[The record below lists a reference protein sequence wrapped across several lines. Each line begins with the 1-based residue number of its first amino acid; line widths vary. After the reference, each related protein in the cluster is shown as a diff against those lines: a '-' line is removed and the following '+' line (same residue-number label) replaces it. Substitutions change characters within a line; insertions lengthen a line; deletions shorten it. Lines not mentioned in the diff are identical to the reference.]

1 MDGPGSL
8 VLGGDNSY
16 AGGTYIDSGT
26 LGAVGNGS
34 AFGTG
39 TIHLNGGSLGG
50 GNSATLSNSIEVDA
64 NSSLLVCGT
73 LTLSGAITGSGN
85 LTVTNSVYDGGNCD
99 FTPDGQ
105 STLYLTGNNSQF
117 GGTFIQSE
125 SSGSMT
131 TEFSSLDYDGATII
145 EGGTV
150 QVDGATPTMNLLSN
164 TGGVDIQN
172 GSLVLDY
179 NSGTDPAS
187 TVQSLLTAAY
197 NGGVNSFQS
206 GQIRNTSAT
215 SSVGLGWMDRRERP
229 STEDH
234 GRDLRRRES
243 GRRGGLCGPW
253 HRGRAPRPVRH
264 DVGSRRLQLRRCGGL
279 ARLELRVAGVN
290 GAS

>member
-1 MDGPGSL
+1 MTKSGTGALTLTGNNTYS
-8 VLGGDNSY
+8 
-16 AGGTYIDSGT
+16 GGTYIDSGT
-26 LGAVGNGS
+26 LGTWGNEN

-73 LTLSGAITGSGN
+73 LTLNGAIMGSGN

-172 GSLVLDY
+172 GSLVLAYDVHDDV
-179 NSGTDPAS
+179 NDDPA
-187 TVQSLLTAAY
+187 VQLSYISDTTIDHRT
-197 NGGVNSFQS
+197 
-206 GQIRNTSAT
+206 GQIRDTDATSAASLVWWDDTPPSNARSLRTIIRLQT
-215 SSVGLGWMDRRERP
+215 S
-229 STEDH
+229 
-234 GRDLRRRES
+234 
-243 GRRGGLCGPW
+243 
-253 HRGRAPRPVRH
+253 
-264 DVGSRRLQLRRCGGL
+264 SRRLMAFTRSLCRITTTAML
-279 ARLELRVAGVN
+279 II
-290 GAS
+290 